1 MMSEL
6 VKIRKGVLKCL
17 EFQDQCTS
25 FIVFKVKGLL
35 QKQPGE
41 AFTENT
47 NRTLDALCW
56 GLPQAPIQNPPPTST
71 PKPVSKSPWVLP
83 QLGSGLLPLFHPF
96 SSFHVSTQT
105 PEDSR
110 CHLGTPT

>member
-1 MMSEL
+1 MSEL
-6 VKIRKGVLKCL
+6 VKIRKGVLECL

-35 QKQPGE
+35 QKQLGE

-47 NRTLDALCW
+47 NRTLDAPRW
-56 GLPQAPIQNPPPTST
+56 GLPQAPIKTLRLPLT
-71 PKPVSKSPWVLP
+71 PKPVSKRAWVLS
-83 QLGSGLLPLFHPF
+83 QLGSGLLSLFHPF
-96 SSFHVSTQT
+96 PSFHVSTRT

-110 CHLGTPT
+110 RHPGTPT